1 MKKALLVLI
10 LCFVSF
16 STVYASSRD
25 PLALSQDEK
34 VMRCQFSD
42 LNVTEI
48 SFELPEYEQ
57 NSVYEKNVQYTKITL
72 PSEGALILEGYPD
85 LPVISRLI
93 AIPSQ
98 GVVTYEIENIYEEVI
113 SNVEIYPYQGEDRT
127 VDNFLMNEK
136 VYLGNDPFPS
146 EIITISEPQILRD
159 LRLVRVTIQPFQ
171 YFPETK
177 ELRIIKNADIRVTT
191 SGNGGINEKSSQRKI
206 SRAFEPIYR
215 SMVLN
220 YDELFRDVEY
230 QESSYL
236 FIYPNDNTVLT
247 YLTLLTDWKH
257 QKGFHV
263 ETTDLA
269 HTGSSSSQI
278 KTFIQNAYNTWAYP
292 PEFICLVG
300 DADGSYNIPTSYY
313 SSGEGD
319 QYYALLEGNDILAD
333 VIIGR
338 LSFNS
343 ILEFQT
349 IISKILNY
357 EKTPYM
363 ANTDWYKKALLVGDE
378 SSSGPSCISTCK
390 FVKEV
395 MQAYSNGY
403 VFDEVYSSPFV
414 SGIANSI
421 NNGVSYF
428 HYRGYYGMSQWDN
441 TDISNLSN
449 GFLLPFAVFPTCGTG
464 DFQGTTGRSEYFLK
478 VGSPS
483 APKGAIAA
491 IGTATLSTHTC
502 FNNTVSAGVFN
513 GVFRDKIF
521 NPGGALV
528 RGKLSLYNS
537 YPTNPNSWVT
547 CFSYWNNLMGDPGM
561 ELWTGVPIQLN
572 VTHPSTVPVGSNN
585 IEVTVKNTYGF
596 VIEGAWVTIYQE
608 GDNIFESG
616 YTDSYGKVVLP
627 INTSV
632 LDDVTI
638 TVTKH
643 DHIPYISE
651 FGIAQANSF
660 ASVSQVVIDDDNN
673 GSSSGNNNTLV
684 NPGEDIE
691 LIISLKNHGTYDLHS
706 VTATIETNTPGIT
719 ITDNT
724 EDYGTINAN
733 QTVLCMDDF
742 DFSVDADVLGGTEI
756 IFDLTITDS
765 ASDEWTERI
774 TIPIYGSNLD
784 FVECTI
790 IDGNDGI
797 LSPGETAQ
805 AIVTLRNSGSVAA
818 YSIDGMLHSDD
829 DTIIIDDSLGYWGV
843 INVNDIATNNAN
855 TFQISADT
863 QVIPGTQF
871 QLPLYLTNTD
881 GYDDVVLVTLEVGI
895 VDVGD
900 PLGPD
905 QYGYYCYDDGDTDY
919 SAAPF
924 YSWVEIDPDN
934 GGTGTILNLSDNGDD
949 GDIETIEIPFGMTFY
964 GRFYH
969 YLTVCTNGWLAPGGS
984 EEFAFMNRPIPESL
998 GPSPMIAAFWDDL
1011 KTSSN
1016 GNICYKYDSN
1026 SHYFVVEWSH
1036 SRNDYDNSEETFEVI
1051 IYDPTYYPT
1060 PTGDSEILV
1069 QYKVIHNTNAG
1080 YYSGGYINHG
1090 EYATIGLEDHTGKVG
1105 LQYSFCNQY
1114 PTAAKTVSNESA
1126 ILFTTRG
1133 SQVLDPPIAG
1143 VYPLEFNFE
1152 VELGQ
1157 TGSDVLNITN
1167 TGESNLIYSME
1178 KDYIDDR
1185 DGGGPDSYGYVWTDS
1200 NEPGGPN
1207 YDWIDISGIGTEVN
1221 FSHNDVASGPFDIGF
1236 DFDFYGETYDDFIIS
1251 PNGWIG
1257 FGDDW
1262 DDYHNYSI
1270 PRNDAPR
1277 PAIFGFWDDL
1287 DPLQGGDVYYYSD
1300 GAENL
1305 IIWFDHV
1312 IHFPGNT
1319 NGTYDFQIII
1329 TSDNTIKYQYRSLSG
1344 TLSSC
1349 TVGIQNASGS
1359 VGLQVVYNDNY
1370 LQNNLA
1376 IEFDRVIDWLSV
1388 DPISGIVFA
1397 DDTQVIDI
1405 LVDTDDLEY
1414 GHNYQC
1420 DLYLT
1425 TNDPNLSLTVI
1436 PVYLTVGDIDQ
1447 GTVLGNVTL
1456 LGGSATFDEVTIE
1469 IGSITLHPNGS
1480 GYFEIDVPIGSYTFE
1495 ATCPG
1500 YDSYVE
1506 DIEVLLDQTTQ
1517 VNPTLEYTEA
1527 PEAVWVELSEDYRA
1541 TVFWNS
1547 VSQYTDKRFFQS
1559 YTLARQVDASNWII
1573 IQEGLTDTTYTDNL
1587 FNQSDGEYKYGVKAV
1602 YEFTQSELVESE
1614 TVPIFRFVDAQF
1626 EFTLSNGQTPSGIH
1640 FTLTGLDT
1648 IYSQVYDDTTHTDGI
1663 LSYYDVFKSDY
1674 HLVAEK
1680 SGYETIDETITID
1693 DETNHFE
1700 YTLQFVTAV
1709 GDEPIPL
1716 ISKIEQN
1723 YPNPFHVSGLS
1734 RGGTE
1739 INYHVHKPA
1748 HVSVEIFNIK
1758 GERITILVNE
1768 GMTPGIYS
1776 TKWNGLDD
1784 LNRPVSS
1791 GIYFYRL
1798 MLDNSTVES
1807 KKCILIR

>member
-16 STVYASSRD
+16 STVYATADD
-25 PLALSQDEK
+25 PVALSQDEK
-34 VMRCQFSD
+34 VVRCQFSD
-42 LNVTEI
+42 LNVTEL
-48 SFELPEYEQ
+48 SFELPDFEQ
-57 NSVYEKNVQYTKITL
+57 TSEYEKNVQYTRIAL
-72 PSEGALILEGYPD
+72 PSESALILEGYPD

-98 GVVTYEIENIYEEVI
+98 GSVTYEIENIYEEVI

-136 VYLGNDPFPS
+136 VYRGNDPFPS
-146 EIITISEPQILRD
+146 DIITVSEPQILRD

-171 YFPETK
+171 YFPESK

-191 SGNGGINEKSSQRKI
+191 SGNDGMNEKSSQRKI

-230 QESSYL
+230 QEPSYL
-236 FIYPNDNTVLT
+236 FIYPTDNTVLT
-247 YLTLLTDWKH
+247 YLTLITDWKH

-292 PEFICLVG
+292 PEFVCLVG
-300 DADGSYNIPTSYY
+300 DADGSYSIPTSYY
-313 SSGEGD
+313 SGEGD
-319 QYYALLEGNDILAD
+319 QYYALLEGGDILAD

-363 ANTDWYKKALLVGDE
+363 ANTDWYKKALLVGDA
-378 SSSGPSCISTCK
+378 STSGPSCISTCK

-395 MQAYSNGY
+395 MKAYSNGY

-449 GFLLPFAVFPTCGTG
+449 GYLLPFAVFPTCGTG

-513 GVFRDKIF
+513 GVFRDHIF

-528 RGKLSLYNS
+528 RAKLSLYNS
-537 YPTNPNSWVT
+537 YPTNPNNWIEK
-547 CFSYWNNLMGDPGM
+547 FSYWNNLMGDPGM
-561 ELWTGVPIQLN
+561 ELWTGVPIELN
-572 VTHPSTVPVGSNN
+572 VTHPSAVPVGTNN
-585 IEVTVKNTYGF
+585 IEVIVKNTYGF
-596 VIEGAWVTIYQE
+596 VIEDAWVTIYQE

-616 YTDSYGKVVLP
+616 YSDSYGKVVLP
-627 INTSV
+627 MNTSI

-643 DHIPYISE
+643 NHIPYISE
-651 FGIAQANSF
+651 FDIAQANSY
-660 ASVSQVVIDDDNN
+660 ASVSQIVIDDDDN

-684 NPGEDIE
+684 NPGEDVE

-733 QTVLCMDDF
+733 QTVLCVDDF

-756 IFDLTITDS
+756 LFDLTITDS

-774 TIPIYGSNLD
+774 TVPIYGPNLD

-818 YSIDGMLHSDD
+818 YSIDGTLHSDD
-829 DTIIIDDSLGYWGV
+829 DTIIINDSLGYWGV
-843 INVNDIATNNAN
+843 IYVNDIATNNAN
-855 TFQISADT
+855 TFEISADT

-871 QLPLYLTNTD
+871 QLPLHLTNTD
-881 GYDDVVLVTLEVGI
+881 GYDDVVLITLEVGV

-934 GGTGTILNLSDNGDD
+934 GGTGTILDLSDNGDD
-949 GDIETIEIPFGMTFY
+949 GDIATFEIPFGFTFY
-964 GRFYH
+964 GRFYREI
-969 YLTVCTNGWLAPGGS
+969 TVCTNGWIAPGGS

-1011 KTSSN
+1011 KTSSS

-1036 SRNDYDNSEETFEVI
+1036 SRSDYDNSEETFEVI

-1133 SQVLDPPIAG
+1133 SQILDPPIAG
-1143 VYPLEFNFE
+1143 VSPLEFNFE

-1157 TGSDVLNITN
+1157 TGADVLNITN

-1178 KDYIDDR
+1178 KDYNTDR
-1185 DGGGPDSYGYVWTDS
+1185 DGGGPDSYGYMWSDS

-1236 DFDFYGETYDDFIIS
+1236 DFDFYGETYDDFIIN

-1270 PRNDAPR
+1270 PRNDAPK

-1329 TSDNTIKYQYRSLSG
+1329 TSDNTIKYQYRSVSG
-1344 TLSSC
+1344 TLTSC

-1359 VGLQVVYNDNY
+1359 VGLEVVYNDSY

-1376 IEFDRVIDWLSV
+1376 VEFYRVIDWLSV

-1397 DDTQVIDI
+1397 DDIQVVDI
-1405 LVDTDDLEY
+1405 VVDTDDLEY
-1414 GHNYQC
+1414 GQNYQC
-1420 DLYLT
+1420 DIYLT
-1425 TNDPNLSLTVI
+1425 TNDPNLSQTVI
-1436 PVYLTVGDIDQ
+1436 PVYLTVGNIDQ

-1456 LGGSATFDEVTIE
+1456 LGGSATFDEVTID
-1469 IGSITLHPNGS
+1469 IGSISLHPNGS
-1480 GYFEIDVPIGSYTFE
+1480 GYFEIDVPVGSYTFE

-1506 DIEVLLDQTTQ
+1506 DIEVLLDQTTP
-1517 VNPTLEYTEA
+1517 VNPILEYTEA
-1527 PEAVWVELSEDYRA
+1527 PEAIWVELSEDFRA
-1541 TVFWNS
+1541 TVLWNS
-1547 VSQYTDKRFFQS
+1547 VSQYTDTRFFQS
-1559 YTLARQVDASNWII
+1559 YTLVRQINASNWII

-1602 YEFTQSELVESE
+1602 YEFTQSGLVESE
-1614 TVPIFRFVDAQF
+1614 TVPIFRFIDAQF
-1626 EFTLSNGQTPSGIH
+1626 EFTLSNGQTPNDIH

-1648 IYSQVYDDTTHTDGI
+1648 IYSQVYNDTTQADGI
-1663 LSYYDVFKSDY
+1663 LSYLDVFKTDY

-1680 SGYETIDETITID
+1680 SGYETIDETITIN
-1693 DETNHFE
+1693 DEMNNFE

-1716 ISKIEQN
+1716 VSKIEQN

-1734 RGGTE
+1734 RGGTK

-1758 GERITILVNE
+1758 GERVTTLVNE
-1768 GMTPGIYS
+1768 SKTPGVFS

-1784 LNRPVSS
+1784 QNKSVSS

-1807 KKCILIR
+1807 RKCILIR